1 LFSHFLQLWQV
12 VLFSCHQ
19 QVCSMLIK
27 AFHLKNDEFYIFLG
41 VLKYLKTLS
50 VILTSLN

>member
-1 LFSHFLQLWQV
+1 LFSHFLQLRQV

-27 AFHLKNDEFYIFLG
+27 MFNLKNDEFNIFLG
-41 VLKYLKTLS
+41 VLRYLKTLS
-50 VILTSLN
+50 VILQRLN